1 MLCGKKLHHA
11 CMNAVS
17 FREASGGRT
26 PASEMERS
34 GIERPCVAGRNGWL
48 DKAGERPRAR
58 WSEAESSGPAGK
70 PQRPLDKRAK
80 PLRADDEAK
89 LDKAGERP
97 RAR

>member
-17 FREASGGRT
+17 FREASGGRM

-34 GIERPCVAGRNGWL
+34 EIERPCGESRNGWL

-58 WSEAESSGPAGK
+58 
-70 PQRPLDKRAK
+70 
-80 PLRADDEAK
+80 
-89 LDKAGERP
+89 
-97 RAR
+97 

>member
-17 FREASGGRT
+17 FREASGGRM
-26 PASEMERS
+26 PASEMKRS
-34 GIERPCVAGRNGWL
+34 GIERPCGESRNGQL

-70 PQRPLDKRAK
+70 AATAGWIRRAN
-80 PLRADDEAK
+80 
-89 LDKAGERP
+89 
-97 RAR
+97 ARE